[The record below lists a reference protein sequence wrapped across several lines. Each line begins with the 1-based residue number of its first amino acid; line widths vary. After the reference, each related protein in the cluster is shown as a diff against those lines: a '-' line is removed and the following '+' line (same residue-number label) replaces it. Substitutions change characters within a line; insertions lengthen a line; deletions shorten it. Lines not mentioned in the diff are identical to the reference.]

1 MPITSATTHPTA
13 TPVAAG
19 FRALSPLSGIDA
31 TQNLRAVGDEASSR
45 QNPDATEPVPS
56 GKAER
61 EALEKAA
68 EALTEHF
75 QLRQVALHFS
85 IDEDSDRLVVKV
97 VDTHDGTLI
106 RQIPSEEA
114 LRLAQ
119 GLHSETP
126 PLLDQIV

>member
-1 MPITSATTHPTA
+1 MPITSATSHPTA

-19 FRALSPLSGIDA
+19 FRALSPLSGVDA
-31 TQNLRAVGDEASSR
+31 TQSVRAAGDEASPR
-45 QNPDATEPVPS
+45 QNPDAPEPALH

-61 EALEKAA
+61 DALEQAA

-85 IDEDSDRLVVKV
+85 VDEDSDRLVVKV

-114 LRLAQ
+114 LRLAR

>member
-1 MPITSATTHPTA
+1 MPITSAISHPAA
-13 TPVAAG
+13 TPVEAG
-19 FRALSPLSGIDA
+19 FRALSPLSGVDA
-31 TQNLRAVGDEASSR
+31 AHKVRAAGDEASSR
-45 QNPDATEPVPS
+45 QNPDAPEPLPS

-75 QLRQVALHFS
+75 QLRRVALHFS

-119 GLHSETP
+119 GLHGETP

>member
-1 MPITSATTHPTA
+1 MPITSATTHPAA

-19 FRALSPLSGIDA
+19 FRALSPLSGVDA
-31 TQNLRAVGDEASSR
+31 TQNLRAVGDEASLR
-45 QNPDATEPVPS
+45 RNPDAPEPAPS

-75 QLRQVALHFS
+75 RLRQVALHFS

>member
-1 MPITSATTHPTA
+1 MPITSATSHPAA

-19 FRALSPLSGIDA
+19 FRALSGVGA
-31 TQNLRAVGDEASSR
+31 THKVRTVGDEASSR
-45 QNPDATEPVPS
+45 QNPDTPELAPG

-61 EALEKAA
+61 EALIKAA

-75 QLRQVALHFS
+75 QLRQIALHFS

-97 VDTHDGTLI
+97 VDSNDGTLI

-114 LRLAQ
+114 LRLAR

>member
-1 MPITSATTHPTA
+1 MPIISAISNPTA

-19 FRALSPLSGIDA
+19 FRALSPLSGVDA
-31 TQNLRAVGDEASSR
+31 TQSVRAASDEASSR
-45 QNPDATEPVPS
+45 QNPDTPEPALS
-56 GKAER
+56 GKDER
-61 EALEKAA
+61 EALIEAA

-75 QLRQVALHFS
+75 QLRQIALHFS

-97 VDTHDGTLI
+97 VDSHDGTLI
-106 RQIPSEEA
+106 RQIPSVEA

>member
-1 MPITSATTHPTA
+1 M
-13 TPVAAG
+13 
-19 FRALSPLSGIDA
+19 SGVDA
-31 TQNLRAVGDEASSR
+31 TQSVRADGDEAAPR
-45 QNPDATEPVPS
+45 QNPDASEPALH

-61 EALEKAA
+61 DALEQAA

-85 IDEDSDRLVVKV
+85 VDEDSDRLVVKV

>member
-1 MPITSATTHPTA
+1 MPITSATSHPAA

-19 FRALSPLSGIDA
+19 FRALSPLSGVDA
-31 TQNLRAVGDEASSR
+31 TQSVRADGDEAAPR
-45 QNPDATEPVPS
+45 QNPDASEPALH

-61 EALEKAA
+61 DALEQAA

-85 IDEDSDRLVVKV
+85 VDEDSDRLVVKV